1 LHITPADSLAR
12 DHAKSRSL
20 KATIVETVDADL
32 FHGSPVLARPIP
44 PATPLPFL
52 QYIRTMRDNAI
63 AAFHDDIFH
72 QPLSEIKYFKLHTFL
87 VNDPAGIKHVLIDN
101 AANYIKGGV
110 EQRTLGAWPIKGFA
124 AQDGEEWRQ
133 RRRTMSSSFDYPSI
147 LENSASIVDAAQ
159 RVLGRWTALPPLTVI
174 EVHAEM
180 ARLTLA
186 IISRIVFS
194 ADSAEFAR
202 IMELTSRRY
211 QGDRIVD
218 PLDFA
223 PILDRAWKVY
233 KGYRQRYIF
242 KDLNASIDRLIVRR
256 NGRATRS
263 ENDFLGRL
271 LERKD
276 PQTGSGLS
284 TQELHSQI
292 ITILGTGHETAALA
306 LMWTW
311 YLLSQHPLEEAM
323 LHAELDEVLAG
334 RTPAFADLARLPYTR
349 MVVEEA
355 LRLYPPTHTMPWR
368 GALRDDEVC
377 GVRIPKGATVSIVP
391 WVLHRHSKL
400 WDHPEQFDPERFSPD
415 RSGGRSRFAYLPFGI
430 GPRVCI
436 GASFAMT
443 EIMLILA
450 ALAQRY
456 RLRLVPG
463 HKVEP
468 WGLVSL
474 KARYGMKM
482 TLQSRPPAPSI

>member
-1 LHITPADSLAR
+1 M
-12 DHAKSRSL
+12 
-20 KATIVETVDADL
+20 ETVDADL
-32 FHGSPVLARPIP
+32 FQGSPVLARPIP

-52 QYIRTMRDNAI
+52 QYIRTVRDNAV
-63 AAFHDDIFH
+63 AGFHDDVFH

-87 VNDPAGIKHVLIDN
+87 VNDPGGIKHVLIDN
-101 AANYIKGGV
+101 ADNYIRGGV
-110 EQRTLGAWPIKGFA
+110 EQRTLRTWPIKGFA
-124 AQDGEEWRQ
+124 AYDGEEWRQ
-133 RRRTMSSSFDYPSI
+133 RRRTMSSSFDYSSI
-147 LENSASIVDAAQ
+147 LENSAFIVDAAQ
-159 RVLGRWTALPPLTVI
+159 RVLGRWAALPPLTVI

-180 ARLTLA
+180 ARLTLE

-194 ADSAEFAR
+194 IDSTEFAR
-202 IMELTSRRY
+202 TMELTSRRY

-223 PILDRAWKVY
+223 PLLDRAWRFY
-233 KGYRQRYIF
+233 KGYRQRSIF
-242 KDLNASIDRLIVRR
+242 KELNASIDRLVVRR

-271 LERKD
+271 LEWKD

-284 TQELHSQI
+284 AQELHNQI
-292 ITILGTGHETAALA
+292 ITILGTGHEAAALA

-311 YLLSQHPLEEAM
+311 YLLSQHPLQEAM
-323 LHAELDEVLAG
+323 LHAELDEVLGG
-334 RTPAFADLARLPYTR
+334 RKPAFADLAQLPYTR
-349 MVVEEA
+349 MVIEEA

-377 GVRIPKGATVSIVP
+377 GVKIPKGTTVSIVP

-400 WDHPEQFDPERFSPD
+400 WDHPEQFDPERFSPG

-443 EIMLILA
+443 EIVLILA
-450 ALAQRY
+450 TLAQHC
-456 RLRLVPG
+456 RLHLVPG

-468 WGLVSL
+468 RGLVSL

-482 TLQSRPPAPSI
+482 TLRSRPPASSI